1 MKSTT
6 PIDPAI
12 QEYAKKVGVQVGQ
25 LLAELLA
32 EGMSITHE
40 STYKPEESEARD
52 PTPGGRLKNRASISC
67 RS

>member
-1 MKSTT
+1 MKGTT

-32 EGMSITHE
+32 EE
-40 STYKPEESEARD
+40 
-52 PTPGGRLKNRASISC
+52 
-67 RS
+67 